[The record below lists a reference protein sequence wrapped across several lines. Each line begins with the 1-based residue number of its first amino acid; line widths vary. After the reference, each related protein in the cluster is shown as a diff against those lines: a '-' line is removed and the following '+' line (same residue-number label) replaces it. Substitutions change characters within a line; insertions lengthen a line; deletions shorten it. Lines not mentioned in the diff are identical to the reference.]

1 LDRPTQNEPDGP
13 SPPSDARVSSPLL
26 DSPADSE
33 DDVNHGPPVRPP
45 GMRPRRLS
53 TYESADGVLD
63 LESDRVGGSA
73 RQR

>member
-1 LDRPTQNEPDGP
+1 MERPTRNEPDRPG
-13 SPPSDARVSSPLL
+13 PPSDTSPLL

-33 DDVNHGPPVRPP
+33 DDVNHGTPVRPP